1 MRKAKRENDLG
12 RDPIGKLL
20 LRLAVPTV
28 TAQLVNALYNIVDR
42 MYIGHIEGV
51 GDLALTGLGVCFP
64 VIMFV
69 SALSALVGM
78 GGGSRAVVRMGSGD
92 PEGANRILGSCATLL
107 VILSVIFTV
116 VLQLVKEP
124 MLLLFGATE
133 NTLPYAL
140 DYLGIYLTGTLFVE
154 LSLGLNFFITA
165 QGFSTVGMATVLI
178 GAVVNIVLDP
188 ILIFGCGMGVSGA
201 ALATIT
207 AQGVSAVWVVCFLLG
222 KRTKLRLQ
230 RRYLRLDW
238 KVLSPVLAL
247 GVSPFI
253 MQSTESLVNI
263 AFNSSLKAYG
273 GDPAV
278 GAMTICSSIMQVFF
292 LLFQGLSQGAQPII
306 GYNYGAG
313 SLDRVKRAFR
323 LLFLTSITFST
334 VSCLAIEL
342 FPGAFVAMFNDKPEL
357 VEMAVW
363 TLRVYAA
370 GMFMLGVQCA
380 CQQTFVAL
388 GQAKI
393 SLFLALLRKIILL
406 IPLIYILPP
415 FFSNKVLAVFLAE
428 PAADI
433 LAATTTGLM
442 FLWQFPRIL
451 RRRSDE
457 LAHLREKGATT

>member
-12 RDPIGKLL
+12 RDPIGRLL

-78 GGGSRAVVRMGSGD
+78 GGGSRAVVRMGAGD
-92 PEGANRILGSCATLL
+92 PEGANAILGNCATLL
-107 VILSVIFTV
+107 VLLSVVFTIL
-116 VLQLVKEP
+116 LQLVKEP

-140 DYLGIYLTGTLFVE
+140 DYLGIYLSGTIFVE

-188 ILIFGCGMGVSGA
+188 ILIFGFNMGVQGA

-207 AQGVSAVWVVCFLLG
+207 AQAVSAVWVVWFLLG
-222 KRTKLRLQ
+222 RRTRLRLQ
-230 RRYLRLDW
+230 RRFARLDW

-247 GVSPFI
+247 GISPFI

-278 GAMTICSSIMQVFF
+278 GAMTICSSIMQVFY
-292 LLFQGLSQGAQPII
+292 LLFQGLSQGGQPIV

-313 SLDRVKRAFR
+313 NLDRVRKTFR
-323 LLFLTSITFST
+323 LVFTCSLVFST
-334 VSCLAIEL
+334 LSCLAIEL
-342 FPGAFVAMFNDKPEL
+342 FPGMFVAMFNDKPEL
-357 VEMAVW
+357 VEIAVW

-370 GMFMLGVQCA
+370 GMFMLGVQNA

-406 IPLIYILPP
+406 IPLIFILPH
-415 FFSNKVLAVFLAE
+415 FIANQVLAVFLAE

-433 LAATTTGLM
+433 LAALTTGGM
-442 FLWQFPRIL
+442 FFWRFPRIL
-451 RRRSDE
+451 RERENE
-457 LAHLREKGATT
+457 LKKQSA

>member
-1 MRKAKRENDLG
+1 MRKEKRENDLG
-12 RDPIGKLL
+12 RDPVGKLL

-51 GDLALTGLGVCFP
+51 GDLALTGLGICFP

-92 PEGANRILGSCATLL
+92 QEGANAILGSCATLL
-107 VILSVIFTV
+107 VILSVIFTA

-140 DYLGIYLTGTLFVE
+140 DYLGIYLSGTIFVE

-230 RRYLRLDW
+230 RQFARLDW

-278 GAMTICSSIMQVFF
+278 GAMTICSSIMQVFY
-292 LLFQGLSQGAQPII
+292 LLFQGLSQGGQPIV

-313 SLDRVKRAFR
+313 NLDRVRKTFR
-323 LLFLTSITFST
+323 LVFTCSLVFST
-334 VSCLAIEL
+334 LSCLAIEL
-342 FPGAFVAMFNDKPEL
+342 FPGMFVAMFNDKPEL
-357 VEMAVW
+357 VEIAVW

-370 GMFMLGVQCA
+370 GMFMLGIQNS

-406 IPLIYILPP
+406 IPLIFILPN
-415 FFSNKVLAVFLAE
+415 FIDNQVLAVFLAE

-433 LAATTTGLM
+433 LAALTTGGM
-442 FLWQFPRIL
+442 FLWRFPRIL
-451 RRRSDE
+451 RERENE
-457 LAHLREKGATT
+457 LRKQSA

>member
-1 MRKAKRENDLG
+1 MRKEKRENDLG
-12 RDPIGKLL
+12 RDPVGKLL

-51 GDLALTGLGVCFP
+51 GDLALTGLGICFP

-92 PEGANRILGSCATLL
+92 QEGANAILGSCATLL
-107 VILSVIFTV
+107 VILSVIFT
-116 VLQLVKEP
+116 LVFQGIKEP
-124 MLLLFGATE
+124 MLYLFGATE
-133 NTLPYAL
+133 NTIGYAL
-140 DYLGIYLTGTLFVE
+140 DYLTIYLWGTLFVE

-178 GAVVNIVLDP
+178 GAVINIVLDP
-188 ILIFGCGMGVSGA
+188 VFIFGFGMGVKGA

-207 AQGVSAVWVVCFLLG
+207 AQAVSAVWVVCFLLG

-230 RRYLRLDW
+230 RRFARLDW
-238 KVLSPVLAL
+238 KVLTPVLAL

-278 GAMTICSSIMQVFF
+278 GAMTICSSIMQVFY
-292 LLFQGLSQGAQPII
+292 LLFQGLSQGAQPIV

-313 SLDRVKRAFR
+313 NLDRVKKAFR
-323 LLFLTSITFST
+323 LLFICALTFST
-334 VSCLAIEL
+334 LSCLAIEL
-342 FPGAFVAMFNDKPEL
+342 FPGMFVAMFNDKPEL
-357 VEMAVW
+357 VEIAVW

-370 GMFMLGVQCA
+370 GMFMLGIQNA

-406 IPLIYILPP
+406 IPLIFILPH
-415 FFSNKVLAVFLAE
+415 FIANKVLAVFLAE

-433 LAATTTGLM
+433 LAALTTGSL
-442 FLWQFPRIL
+442 FFWRFPKLL
-451 RRRSDE
+451 RAREAE
-457 LAHLREKGATT
+457 LKEQNA